1 MRSPSPLI
9 PPDPDPA
16 PAGRSLRQRT
26 AAQLKPYSTEQQRYT
41 VRLLRNGWEGAV
53 VRGVPTGA
61 EAEGL
66 SADEVRRRK
75 EVAERRERER
85 RERLGGWL
93 VEEGEEA
100 DEGEGGTSAGSTPR
114 AGGSGA
120 ARRREGR
127 YEREGAYRS
136 DATREEEEGEEE
148 EDNDDDGTDLL
159 EREARRKDRLRRDV
173 DAALRGRKRSAWPS
187 PSPSFFPSLH

>member
-1 MRSPSPLI
+1 M
-9 PPDPDPA
+9 
-16 PAGRSLRQRT
+16 
-26 AAQLKPYSTEQQRYT
+26 
-41 VRLLRNGWEGAV
+41 
-53 VRGVPTGA
+53 PTGA

-100 DEGEGGTSAGSTPR
+100 DEGEGGTSAGATPR

-136 DATREEEEGEEE
+136 DATREEGEGEE
-148 EDNDDDGTDLL
+148 DDGTDGTDLL

-187 PSPSFFPSLH
+187 PSPSFSPSLH